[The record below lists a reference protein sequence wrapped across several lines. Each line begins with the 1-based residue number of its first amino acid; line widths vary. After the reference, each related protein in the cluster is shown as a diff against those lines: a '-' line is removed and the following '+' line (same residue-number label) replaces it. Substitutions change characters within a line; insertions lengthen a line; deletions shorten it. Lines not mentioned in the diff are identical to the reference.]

1 MPIAVIA
8 VLAAVDFAADTFLPP
23 NTGGAWDVVNL
34 LDNGTEL
41 AIAFTFFGSL
51 YASRIERSHVADM
64 LGRLAGAQPAA
75 VQALLSRML
84 HDPHAAPGAMGRRP
98 GRVPGHGRAAL
109 VAVPPDAGQ
118 AATRI
123 DGSEGPSGS
132 SSTTRRSST
141 IRS

>member
-1 MPIAVIA
+1 MIA
-8 VLAAVDFAADTFLPP
+8 VLAMVDFMAHTFLPP

-34 LDNGTEL
+34 LDDGVEL

-51 YASRIERSHVADM
+51 YASRIERLHVADL

-84 HDPHAAPGAMGRRP
+84 HDPHLRLALWDAGRGEYLAR
-98 GRVPGHGRAAL
+98 RAAWSPSRRTPGKR
-109 VAVPPDAGQ
+109 PPGSTGQ
-118 AATRI
+118 RA
-123 DGSEGPSGS
+123 PSGS
-132 SSTTRRSST
+132 SSMTRRSST